1 MFISCTSLVIAPALP
16 ATTLADK
23 CYSYMFE
30 GCTKIKISAVQTGE
44 YNTPYRIPASGEGT
58 TTTNALSS
66 MFEATGGTFK
76 GDPSINTTYYTS
88 NRVIS
93 EESETLI
100 VYNGE
105 IISGLEAGRT
115 ATLKTANSEVEHDI
129 YIIPQHTVN
138 IAYGGTKKSANK
150 GQTAI
155 LKCANNELEHNI
167 VISAK

>member
-1 MFISCTSLVIAPALP
+1 MFYGCTSLVTAPALP
-16 ATTLADK
+16 ATTLAGR
-23 CYSYMFE
+23 CYYIMFK
-30 GCTKIKISAVQTGE
+30 GCTKIKISAVKTEE
-44 YNTPYRIPASGEGT
+44 YNTPYRIPVSGEGT
-58 TTTNALSS
+58 TATYALLY
-66 MFEATGGTFK
+66 MLEATGGTFK

-115 ATLKTANSEVEHDI
+115 ATLKTANSELEHDI